1 MRTRWIYKN
10 GVAHQVDHSWTA
22 EPRSEYH
29 VMGDIQPYKSM
40 VTGEMITSRSIH
52 REHLK
57 RHGMIEVGNDSS
69 LYKTPQP
76 IKSPPG
82 LKDTVIR
89 VVNDFEER
97 QRR

>member
-1 MRTRWIYKN
+1 
-10 GVAHQVDHSWTA
+10 
-22 EPRSEYH
+22 
-29 VMGDIQPYKSM
+29 
-40 VTGEMITSRSIH
+40 
-52 REHLK
+52 LK
-57 RHGMIEVGNDSS
+57 QHGMIEVGNDSS
-69 LYKTPQP
+69 LYRTPQP